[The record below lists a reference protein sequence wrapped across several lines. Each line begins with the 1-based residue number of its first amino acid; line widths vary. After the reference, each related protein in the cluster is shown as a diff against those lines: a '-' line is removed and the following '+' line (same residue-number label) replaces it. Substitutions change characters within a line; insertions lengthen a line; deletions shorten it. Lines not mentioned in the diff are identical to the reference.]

1 MFWTGLFLGLFLGA
15 NIGILICGLL
25 ISCKK
30 RNEVLERGFLK
41 SFPYSAQSKKEQP
54 SAAHVS

>member
-15 NIGILICGLL
+15 NLGIVISGLL

-30 RNEVLERGFLK
+30 RNEEIGSGLLRTLASPPQTQK
-41 SFPYSAQSKKEQP
+41 
-54 SAAHVS
+54 AHP